1 MRTPETRY
9 AKGRGGCVAYQVIG
23 DGPLDL
29 VFIPNWVT
37 NLDVMREEPVPAAPA
52 SDNARLRH
60 GEAVHGRGGRRRRA
74 FMLSTLSEK
83 WPLCRLRST

>member
-29 VFIPNWVT
+29 VLIPNWVT
-37 NLDVMREEPVPAAPA
+37 NLDVMWEEPSLA
-52 SDNARLRH
+52 SFQCPRPFLHHLLSRSARK
-60 GEAVHGRGGRRRRA
+60 
-74 FMLSTLSEK
+74 S
-83 WPLCRLRST
+83 